1 MNILGLHFGHDAA
14 ACVLKG
20 GEIKSYV
27 TRERISR
34 IKHAATLD
42 RRCIELALNEA
53 KISPD
58 QLDYCAIAST
68 QNTEPVID
76 DATFF
81 DISEQIIPGKELD
94 STYYK
99 LLLASPTEQKDRIR
113 RDTGQLLKILYHGSS
128 SDKFQ
133 YEVWSRLFPE
143 HRGKPIESINRFF
156 WFDDYVEMPHWV
168 EGLSLDQ
175 IGNLKANSK
184 PQENGLD
191 RSFHCPVA
199 VQIDG
204 LSIPGAYIH
213 HHFAHAAASF
223 FSSPFEDA
231 LIMSHDGFANGRG
244 YSSGMFY
251 FGLKNKIF
259 PLSPHHLHIGGFYDH
274 LGTHLGLGPVGAAGK
289 LMGLSSYGKP
299 RFYDSGYIGN
309 QKDFDQKKIDFNSW
323 IKHCEDRAKFM
334 GYDLSNYRDP
344 DYATDPI
351 NVDLAASSQKLFEE
365 IRLKTIEKIYR
376 YLAHNEIKTQNLC
389 LSGGTALNCP
399 SNSHILNEGPFKNVY
414 VEPCCD
420 DSGIALGAALSLHHN
435 VLGKQRSSANSLS
448 LPFVGIR
455 YSEKRIKECLHQ
467 HAAVID
473 YKRVGDAGKIAAND
487 LAEDL
492 VLGWFEGKSEIGPRA
507 LGARSIVADPRK
519 KINWDRVNRIKKRE
533 YWRPFAPA
541 VLESELRKWF
551 GGGAALSPYML
562 FNFEV
567 LSDEIPAVTHIDNSA
582 RVQTVNK
589 SNGNF
594 FNLIKEFKEL
604 TGVPIILN
612 TSFNGPGEPIVES
625 PSDAIT
631 FFLES
636 DLDVLYLEHFRVR
649 KKNL

>member
-14 ACVLKG
+14 ACVLID

-27 TRERISR
+27 IKERISR
-34 IKHAATLD
+34 VKHAATMD

-53 KISPD
+53 KITPD

-81 DISEQIIPGKELD
+81 NISEQPIPGRELD
-94 STYYK
+94 SVYYE
-99 LLLASPTEQKDRIR
+99 LLSAVSEEQRDRVR
-113 RDTGQLLKILYHGSS
+113 RDTGQLLQILYNSS
-128 SDKFQ
+128 SADKFQ
-133 YEVWSRLFPE
+133 YEVWSRVFPE
-143 HRGKPIESINRFF
+143 HRGKSVESINRFF
-156 WFDDYVEMPHWV
+156 WFDAYVEMPHWV

-175 IGNLKANSK
+175 IGNFKVNSK
-184 PQENGLD
+184 VQENGLD
-191 RSFHCPVA
+191 RSFHCPVT
-199 VQIDG
+199 VRING

-223 FSSPFEDA
+223 FSSPFEHA
-231 LIMSHDGFANGRG
+231 LIMTHDGFGNGRG

-251 FGLKNKIF
+251 LGSKNKIF
-259 PLSPHHLHIGGFYDH
+259 PISPHHLHIGAFYDRV
-274 LGTHLGLGPVGAAGK
+274 GAHLGLGPVGGAGK

-299 RFYDSGYIGN
+299 RFYDSDFLGN
-309 QKDFDQKKIDFNSW
+309 QKDFDEKKINFNSW
-323 IKHCEDRAKFM
+323 IKHCEDRAKLM
-334 GYDLSNYRDP
+334 GYDLSNYQNP
-344 DYATDPI
+344 DYALDPI

-365 IRLKTIEKIYR
+365 IRAKTIEKIYR
-376 YLAHNEIKTQNLC
+376 FLASNEITTQNLC

-399 SNSHILNEGPFKNVY
+399 SNSHILNEGPFANVY

-435 VLGKQRSSANSLS
+435 VLGKQRSALNSLN
-448 LPFVGIR
+448 LPFVGLR
-455 YSEKRIKECLHQ
+455 YSEEQLEECLHE
-467 HAAVID
+467 HEDIIE
-473 YKRVGDAGKIAAND
+473 YKRVSDPGKMAAND
-487 LAEDL
+487 LAEDH

-507 LGARSIVADPRK
+507 LGARSILADPRK
-519 KINWDRVNRIKKRE
+519 KINWNRVNKIKRRE

-541 VLESELRKWF
+541 VLESEVQKWF
-551 GGGAALSPYML
+551 GEGAAFSPFML
-562 FNFEV
+562 FNYKV
-567 LSDEIPAVTHIDNSA
+567 LSNEIPAVTHIDNTA

-594 FNLIKEFKEL
+594 FNLVSEFKEL
-604 TGVPIILN
+604 TGIPIVLN

-625 PSDAIT
+625 PSDALS

-636 DLDVLYLEHFRVR
+636 DLDLLYLEHFQIR